1 MGRLK
6 GSSNKR
12 ANKATKATKAAGKE
26 KRIPPP
32 PSATAKKMSKA
43 PAPGA
48 SRKERPHKMSDEL
61 DDLYLQ
67 VAKLE
72 EENQALKEKNEQ
84 LESDLIEAHSTA
96 AAPDTAA
103 KKKWI
108 RGKLPGEKLIKT
120 DNETGAFQEISRE
133 EWNALA

>member
-1 MGRLK
+1 
-6 GSSNKR
+6 
-12 ANKATKATKAAGKE
+12 
-26 KRIPPP
+26 
-32 PSATAKKMSKA
+32 
-43 PAPGA
+43 
-48 SRKERPHKMSDEL
+48 MSDEL

-96 AAPDTAA
+96 AAPDAAA